1 MKLNPEQIR
10 EQRQL
15 LRQGIE
21 SGELTLGQAVRQMRK
36 ITGMSQKAY
45 AQKIVG
51 ISPRILAEIE
61 RDAGNPTLETLNK
74 IGRPF
79 GYRVGFVAKQTTTKA
94 EPAK

>member
-1 MKLNPEQIR
+1 MKLTREQIT
-10 EQRQL
+10 EQKQL
-15 LRQGIE
+15 LKQNIE
-21 SGELTLGQAVRQMRK
+21 KGELTLGQAVRQMRG
-36 ITGMSQKAY
+36 ITGMNQKEY

-79 GYRVGFVAKQTTTKA
+79 GYRVGFVAKK
-94 EPAK
+94 PAG

>member
-1 MKLNPEQIR
+1 MKLTPEQIR

-15 LRQGIE
+15 LKQGIE
-21 SGELTLGQAVRQMRK
+21 KGELTLGQAVRQMRK
-36 ITGMSQKAY
+36 ITGMNQKEY

-79 GYRVGFVAKQTTTKA
+79 GYRVGFVQKQTTDRTEAGK
-94 EPAK
+94 